1 MAASATSSGE
11 TIFFMDE
18 VAVESVFWEGI
29 PSFLYVKNIIQLTIT
44 RPNIQLLNPYAEL
57 ALITQMP

>member
-1 MAASATSSGE
+1 
-11 TIFFMDE
+11 MDE
-18 VAVESVFWEGI
+18 VAEESVFWEGI